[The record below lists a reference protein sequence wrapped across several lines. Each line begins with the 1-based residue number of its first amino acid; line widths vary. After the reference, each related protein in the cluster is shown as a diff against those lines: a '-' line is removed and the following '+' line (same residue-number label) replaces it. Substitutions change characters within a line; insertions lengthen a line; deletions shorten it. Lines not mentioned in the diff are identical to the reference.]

1 MSNKKIY
8 EFGAFQLDPE
18 IRRLLHKGKVVNLM
32 PRTFD
37 LLLILVQRR
46 PQLVTKEELLK
57 QVWPDQFVEENNLT
71 VMISALRKALGDS
84 YQLHEY
90 IETVARHG
98 YRFVARVRER
108 IVGGLDD
115 AETDNHSSAFPDN
128 GLPPSEPTA
137 ISLAV
142 LPFVNEGADPSL
154 EYLSDGMTESII
166 NQLSRRSILRVIA
179 RTTAFHY
186 KGRTVDP
193 VKVGR
198 EIGVSAVL
206 LGRVVYIGFGLAIN
220 VELVDAREGTQIWS
234 ERYAGQFSDI
244 LALQEEIAGAIS
256 EKLQVRFKPSG
267 TQHGNGAVEK
277 TEAYICY
284 LKGRYFLNK
293 QQRESI
299 YNAIKHFEQAI
310 SIDPHYALAYAGL
323 ADSYQ
328 KLSNI
333 YLSPV
338 QALPQSKAYAIK
350 AVELDDTLPEAHT
363 ALGVVKQYY
372 DHDWAGAEREFKQ
385 AIQLN
390 TNDSLAHRKYGSYL
404 TLMRRFEEGFAEGKL
419 AYNLDPLCFQIY
431 INLALLLLLT
441 QRADEGVR
449 LVRQTIEMD
458 SSNPAAHL
466 MLGTI
471 LREQGKYAEALAEFE
486 ELRRLAKQ
494 SDVSLGVS
502 GHTLALM
509 GDRDGAKK
517 ILAELLDQAGE
528 NYISPYS
535 VALIYIGLGDKDKAF
550 EWLDKVHQE
559 VNDWL
564 LWLNVGPELDPLRRD
579 PRFLDLLRRV
589 GFPPE
594 HSRTHRQS
602 VSNY

>member
-1 MSNKKIY
+1 MNTKKIY
-8 EFGAFQLDPE
+8 EFGQFQLDPE
-18 IRRLLHKGKVVNLM
+18 IRRLLHKGKAVNLM
-32 PRTFD
+32 PRAFD
-37 LLLILVQRR
+37 LLLILLQRR

-108 IVGGLDD
+108 SVNGLDD
-115 AETDNHSSAFPDN
+115 AETDDHRSIPPDS
-128 GLPPSEPTA
+128 LTPPAQQTA

-142 LPFVNEGADPSL
+142 LPFVNESEDPSL

-166 NQLSRRSILRVIA
+166 NHLSRRSILRVMA

-186 KGRTVDP
+186 KGQAADP

-206 LGRVVYIGFGLAIN
+206 LGSVIYIGFGLAIN
-220 VELVDAREGTQIWS
+220 VELVDARDGTQIWS
-234 ERYAGQFSDI
+234 EKYAGQFSDI

-256 EKLQVRFKPSG
+256 ERLQVRFRPSTRQPGKG
-267 TQHGNGAVEK
+267 TAEM

-293 QQRESI
+293 QQRETI

-310 SIDPHYALAYAGL
+310 NIDPNYARAYAGL

-333 YLSPV
+333 YLSPI
-338 QALPQSKAYAIK
+338 QALPKSKAYAIK

-372 DHDWAGAEREFKQ
+372 DHDWASAEREFKW
-385 AIQLN
+385 AIELN
-390 TNDSLAHRKYGSYL
+390 PNDSLAHRKYGSYL
-404 TLMRRFEEGFAEGKL
+404 TLMRRFEEGFAEQQL
-419 AYNLDPLCFQIY
+419 AYNLDPLCFQIS

-458 SSNPAAHL
+458 ATNPAARL

-471 LREQGKYAEALAEFE
+471 LRQQGKYAEALNEFQ
-486 ELRRLAKQ
+486 ELRRLAQQ

-509 GDRDGAKK
+509 GDTEGAKE
-517 ILAELLDQAGE
+517 ILEELLAQARE
-528 NYISPYS
+528 KYISPYS

-550 EWLDKVHQE
+550 EWLDRVHRE

-564 LWLNVGPELDPLRRD
+564 LWLNVGPELDPLRPD
-579 PRFLDLLRRV
+579 PRFSDLLRRV

-594 HSRTHRQS
+594 SKRATANR
-602 VSNY
+602 